1 MAATERTR
9 AQDDARA
16 ATSDPPGTSPPLRT
30 RHSAGEFEQLVAPSG
45 QTPVELAPEARRFR
59 ERFPPDSI
67 RQQTHPHG
75 FRLGHAHLGRST
87 GSDEGRA
94 ALMSGAPQVSDP
106 VRDTLRDRKKRNRL
120 KWEPSPRVRGLLRHL
135 TQKALADL
143 VVPASTGLPPWACR
157 SWGREESRQALEPPA
172 TSCSTQWT
180 ASAAGSRRRS
190 AGVAQTALPPPA
202 GGHSVPSSAGPGG
215 WRTGRG
221 GWRRAAGT
229 PQPCGSRLT
238 SSHSPLSTLRLC
250 QAAAERISRSRPVAV
265 SARSGTG

>member
-1 MAATERTR
+1 MGRGVPAHVHAAAILSALLEARPAGLTLVQLMAATERTR

-75 FRLGHAHLGRST
+75 LRLGHAHLGRST

-94 ALMSGAPQVSDP
+94 ALMSGEPQVSDP

-120 KWEPSPRVRGLLRHL
+120 KWGPPRGYGGCSATLRRRPLPISSSPRLRGCHPGPAGHGAGRNPGRHWSPQLPPALPNGLRRLRVHDGGLPVLRRPLCLLLPEGTACRRLPDPEVGGLGAVAGGELLELPSP
-135 TQKALADL
+135 A
-143 VVPASTGLPPWACR
+143 
-157 SWGREESRQALEPPA
+157 
-172 TSCSTQWT
+172 
-180 ASAAGSRRRS
+180 
-190 AGVAQTALPPPA
+190 
-202 GGHSVPSSAGPGG
+202 
-215 WRTGRG
+215 GRG
-221 GWRRAAGT
+221 
-229 PQPCGSRLT
+229 
-238 SSHSPLSTLRLC
+238 
-250 QAAAERISRSRPVAV
+250 
-265 SARSGTG
+265 